1 MFKER
6 LRNARKAKNISQKE
20 LASQLFLSQQ
30 SYAKYEVGTATPNPE
45 TLAKIAIALDVSVDY
60 LLGVDIKKDPAGAPS
75 EAKKA
80 MYDLIDTLSDEQI
93 SRLVVIAKAALA
105 L

>member
-1 MFKER
+1 MFCDN
-6 LRNARKAKNISQKE
+6 LRKAREKAGLSQKDVANE
-20 LASQLFLSQQ
+20 LSFSAQ
-30 SYAKYEVGTATPNPE
+30 AVGKWERGESTPGPDS
-45 TLAKIAIALDVSVDY
+45 IAQMALLYGVSADA
-60 LLGVDIKKDPAGAPS
+60 LLDIKKDPAGAPS